1 MAAPA
6 EAVGAENGTVGS
18 GGSAGTS
25 ASAPKHTTYL
35 SKPRDIA
42 RVLKQLR
49 DQRAL
54 LQLRFDGDPVG
65 YTAKILDL
73 EDDGFLIESLQ
84 PRDGLRH
91 MRQGTVFSLSARAP
105 GLYLHSG
112 TNRVESEHAE
122 RSLPYFKIRIEGTV
136 LYQQRRKAAR
146 FQLPK
151 RVTTNGASITVFRAA
166 HPDRPL
172 KGRIIDISAGGC
184 RAEFDSPALPPLE
197 DNEQVQVSL
206 EVPKLLELT
215 ATGNARH
222 SRYDTELRKLR
233 CGIELVK
240 MHVTDRRRLEQ
251 FIESIRR

>member
-6 EAVGAENGTVGS
+6 EAVRAVNEVDTKNHT
-18 GGSAGTS
+18 AGNT
-25 ASAPKHTTYL
+25 ASNSKHTTYL
-35 SKPRDIA
+35 SDPRDIA

-54 LQLRFDGDPVG
+54 LQLRFDGDPVS

-73 EDDGFLIESLQ
+73 DGEGFLIEGVQ
-84 PRDGLRH
+84 PREGLKQLRE
-91 MRQGTVFSLSARAP
+91 GTVFSLSARAP

-112 TNRVESEHAE
+112 SNRVESEHAE
-122 RSLPYFKIRIEGTV
+122 RSLPYFKIRIEDTV

-146 FQLPK
+146 FRLPK
-151 RVTTNGASITVFRAA
+151 RVVTNGASITVYRDR
-166 HPDRPL
+166 HPERPL
-172 KGRIIDISAGGC
+172 TGRIIDISAGGC

-197 DNEQVQVSL
+197 DNEPLQVSL
-206 EVPKLLELT
+206 EVPKLLELS
-215 ATGNARH
+215 AAGAARH
-222 SRYDTELRKLR
+222 SRYDTKQRKLL